1 MALIIDVET
10 TGLPKKQKNSLFG
23 QLPAY
28 ENLNAYDSARV
39 VQVSIMLCNEFFE
52 EIEFVDFIVKTDGY
66 SISNSQFHGITNE
79 ISATEGIPF
88 IEIAEVL
95 LNMLKKVSHIV
106 AHNAIFDIS
115 ILKSELFRL
124 GLYSIID
131 ELDTKQILCT
141 MKHTKHIVKALNKIG
156 NIKYPSLAELYYFVF
171 NENIENAHNSKYDV
185 INLHNIVKNMYDSKQ
200 LNFYENMILNINII
214 INKNIIM

>member
-185 INLHNIVKNMYDSKQ
+185 INLHNIVKNMYDSNQ

>member
-23 QLPAY
+23 KLPAY
-28 ENLNAYDSARV
+28 ENLEVFDSARI

-52 EIEFVDFIVKTDGY
+52 EIEFIDFIVKTDGY
-66 SISNSQFHGITNE
+66 SISNSQFHGITDE
-79 ISATEGIPF
+79 ISAKEGIPF
-88 IEIAEVL
+88 VQIAEVL
-95 LNMLKKVSHIV
+95 LKMLKKVSHIV
-106 AHNAIFDIS
+106 AHNAIFDMS

-156 NIKYPSLAELYYFVF
+156 YIKYPSLAELYRFVF
-171 NENIENAHNSKYDV
+171 DKNIENAHNSKYDV
-185 INLHNIVKNMYDSKQ
+185 INLHDIVKSMYDSKQ
-200 LNFYENMILNINII
+200 LNFYENMIFNIQII
-214 INKNIIM
+214 TNENIIM